1 MKKSSIF
8 CTSAFLA
15 FILLAAVVTLI
26 RPKETYSY
34 YENRNL
40 AVFPEYTTES
50 IADGS
55 YFSDIET
62 YFIDHAAGR
71 NTILKLK
78 TAVDEYILRRPVVND
93 VIATDEI
100 ILPWRDYE
108 YESFEETE
116 VRAEWYARQ
125 LGELSDMI
133 ESYGG
138 YYCYVGVPC
147 QFNYYSAEYPS
158 YLENM
163 EDHSSNVLTLFSQYA
178 EKYEVNFMDI
188 GEVTSSLGNPDW
200 FSSTTDNHYSLMGA
214 YLTYTYVIN
223 RINADTESALSYPL
237 EEDGGITFTPL
248 ENRYIGAWERKL
260 FGLSSVHDTICTAS
274 FSEEIP
280 FTRTDSGVPSEAKV
294 YFTPEDESTSVFYS
308 LYMGGDRA
316 ETVIDTNRPDL
327 PDILIYGDSFTNA
340 VECLAYYSF
349 DTMTSIDL
357 RHYDEMTLAEYIEI
371 HKPDI
376 VICIRDYE
384 DLITPYQNGDVFGR
398 LAEQ

>member
-15 FILLAAVVTLI
+15 FIMLASVVTLV
-26 RPKETYSY
+26 RPKEMYSY

-40 AVFPEYTTES
+40 AVFPEYTSES
-50 IADGS
+50 VADGS
-55 YFSDIET
+55 FFSNIEK
-62 YFIDHAAGR
+62 YCIDHAAGR
-71 NTILKLK
+71 NTILKIK
-78 TAVDEYILRRPVVND
+78 TAVDEYILHRPVVNE
-93 VIATDEI
+93 VIANKDL
-100 ILPWRDYE
+100 ILPRRDYQ
-108 YESFEETE
+108 YDSFEETE

-125 LGELSDMI
+125 LGELTDII

-147 QFNYYSAEYPS
+147 QFNYYSDKYPS

-163 EDHSSNVLTLFSQYA
+163 EKYSSNVLTLFSQYA
-178 EKYEVNFMDI
+178 NEYEVNFLDMGDI
-188 GEVTSSLGNPDW
+188 TSALGHPDW

-214 YLTYTYVIN
+214 YLTYTSVID
-223 RINADTESALSYPL
+223 RINADTGLSLSYPL
-237 EEDGGITFTPL
+237 EENGEITFTQL

-260 FGLSSVHDTICTAS
+260 FGLSSVHDAIYTSS
-274 FSEEIP
+274 FRYNIP
-280 FTRTDSGVPSEAKV
+280 FTRTDSGAISESKV
-294 YFTPEDESTSVFYS
+294 YFLPMDDSTPVFYS
-308 LYMGGDRA
+308 MYMGGDRA
-316 ETVIDTNRPDL
+316 ETVIDTNRPEL

-357 RHYDEMTLAEYIEI
+357 RHYDVMTLAEYIEI

-398 LAEQ
+398 LAEK